1 LKNRKQHIFP
11 GFIILIFLFIVF
23 SSNTNGE
30 YGSAFID
37 NNPINLPPA
46 VKDTIVEDT
55 IKLPYPFKDESNP
68 YLQNTQTSPL
78 YLSNPSNIKTEVE
91 YDPFTGEYNI
101 TKKVGDFNY
110 RNPSSMTLDE
120 YRNQS
125 RKSSISKYW
134 TQQRRASGNLGTGES
149 FLEKYL
155 NPKLN
160 VNIKGFDK
168 IFGSNVID
176 IKPQGSAELIF
187 GINISKIENPTLPI
201 KLQRSTTFDF
211 DMKIQMGVTGNIGD
225 KMKVGINYNTE
236 ATFDFENQTTL
247 AYTGDEDELLQSIEA
262 GNVSLPLTGTLI
274 TGSQSLFGVKTGLQ
288 FGKLR
293 VTSVFSQQKSESS
306 VIEIEG
312 GAQVDDF
319 ELNVDEYETNRH
331 FFLSHY
337 FKDNYD
343 RALQNLPVINT
354 SVNITR
360 VEVWVTNKS
369 GDFDNSRNI
378 IGFMDLA
385 EDQKNIYASND
396 LIYQIGSGAFPY
408 NELNNLYD
416 LMNNTYPGIRD
427 INQITSELAP
437 LASDNFVP
445 IIDYAKVEN
454 ARLLSPSEYEIHN
467 KLGYISINSPL
478 NDDEVLAVAFEYTVA
493 GRVYTVGEFSN
504 SGINAPATLILKM
517 LKGPALLPTIPSWDL
532 MMKNVYS
539 IGSYR
544 INSEDFN
551 LDIFYNN
558 DKSGTSVNYI
568 DQGNIA
574 GIPLIRVMN
583 SDQLNTQ
590 LDPQPDGVFDFMERI
605 TINSSNGRI
614 FFPVREPFGSHLRMK
629 IGDGN
634 DAIANQYVFEELYDS
649 TQSKARQVAE
659 KSKFVI
665 KGSYKSSGGS
675 EISLN
680 AINIPEGSVKAS
692 ANGVELIEGTD
703 YLVDYNL
710 GRVTILN
717 HGLLEAGTPIQISLE
732 SNSLF
737 NINRKTLL
745 GTHLDYIISDNF
757 TLGGTILHL
766 SEKPLTNKVDI
777 GDEPISN
784 TIWGVS
790 GNYSTDFPL
799 LTKLIDKLPFLETK
813 EMSTIEVS
821 GEFAHLIPGHS
832 KTIGKEGNSY
842 IDDFEGT
849 KTSIDL
855 KTHYSWVIASTP
867 KGQPDLFPEGDLVDD
882 TRQNGFNRAKIA
894 WYNINT
900 DMVRNTSA
908 TPPNITQTDKQ
919 SHLVREIPER
929 EIFPNKESITG
940 FPTILNVTNIAFYPK
955 EKGPYNYDVTAVSGI
970 SAGIDQDGF
979 LLNPE
984 SRWGGMMRK
993 LQTND
998 FEATNIEF
1006 IEFWLMDPFL
1016 ETQANNAGGDLYFN
1030 LGYISEDI
1038 LKDSRKSFE
1047 NGLPTATDGA
1057 LVDETAWGRVP
1068 LQQSLVNAFDNDPN
1082 TRQYQDVGM
1091 DGLSNNDERS
1101 FFEDYLDDISN
1112 NFGAGSK
1119 AYIDAN
1125 DDPSND
1131 NYHFFRGSDYDAQ
1144 NVKILERYK
1153 YFNGLEG
1160 NSPTSSQSPESY
1172 PTSATLLPDVED
1184 INQDNTLNEE
1194 ETYFQYKVSIDPLQ
1208 MNVGENYITDI
1219 REATVSR
1226 KDMADTTIK
1235 WYLFKIPIYKPERKI
1250 GPISDFRSIRFM
1262 RLFMHDFSEE
1272 IVLRFARLDLVRSEW
1287 RGYTD
1292 NISEGSEG
1300 QTNPQVED
1308 ESYDVSV
1315 VSIEENGS
1323 RTPVNYVL
1331 PPGISRVVDPTNPYL
1346 RQLNEQSISMRVED
1360 LNDGVSRSAYKNINI
1375 DIRQY
1380 KRLQMEVHGEAI
1392 VIDGVADP
1400 DLDHGDLSV
1409 FLRIGS
1415 DFKQNYY
1422 EYEIPVKLTPY
1433 RSDYDNDSEADRL
1446 MVWPRENRIDFELE
1460 LLQLVKQLRN
1470 NEMRIPGSNVELITP
1485 FVQHL
1490 NTNNEP
1496 VDIGAGSGRKVTLVG
1511 NPNLSNVKTV
1521 MIGVR
1526 NPVKQNEVGQ
1536 PKSGIIWMNELR
1548 VSDFRQ
1554 EGGWASNARV
1564 STKLADFGSFNIAGN
1579 TSKSGFGSIDKK
1591 INERQK
1597 EDIYA
1602 FDLSTNLEMGKFF
1615 PKKNRVRIPLYFGYS
1630 QNVKVPQYNPLDP
1643 DILLQT
1649 TLSNPELSKQEK
1661 DSIRQIVLDFTK
1673 RKSFNITNF
1682 KIEGDP
1688 ARLKGK
1694 KKPFYHISNFSASF
1708 AFNEVYVRN
1717 EKIDHSIIKNQ
1728 AGSFA
1733 YVFNNRPK
1741 NYSPFKKIKIFKN
1754 QGFKLIRDFNFYIMP
1769 TMFSFR
1775 TDLVRKYQETL
1786 TRDITNTDAIIFPT
1800 YRKDFNWNRNY
1811 DLKHSFTKAL
1821 KFQYTAN
1828 NKSRIDEPYGAMN
1841 PGEPGYEEKKDTIWQ
1856 NIMSFGR
1863 NTKFNHAIMASYNLP
1878 LSKIPLVRWISVTA
1892 RYKSTYDW
1900 TAAPLTGDFVE
1911 LGNVITNSNSI
1922 QLNGQFN
1929 FSKIYNKV
1937 PYFKNL
1943 SQRMKGGKSTKKFR
1957 EITYQKDK
1965 LFFKKGIAKS
1975 IYHNLKTENVSIE
1988 VKDED
1993 GKEIIGELII
2003 ISSKKVKFKAQDTFR
2018 NASVVV
2024 TGKKEKKDNILKAI
2038 GDGLA
2043 YMVIGLKNVSLSVES
2058 GGGTILPGYLPQTEY
2073 VGLTRQNGLFAPGF
2087 PFVLGIQDVDFAKYA
2102 TQQNWVTTDSLQ
2114 TSPYVM
2120 TSITKINFKATLEPL
2135 KGLKIDISAFRNS
2148 ASSRNEFWIADQN
2161 DIFSPHNRLY
2171 SGNFSMSFLSINTAF
2186 WKYGENYYSRTFEN
2200 FKDNRYGIAWRLA
2213 GERNAARI
2221 PGDSPDYDINE
2232 PNKDPITGED
2242 LTDGFPNGYGSLSQ
2256 EVLIPSFLAAYS
2268 GRSANKTGLSPFPT
2282 IPFPNWRITY
2292 NGLSNI
2298 TFLQRFFKTINLSHA
2313 YQSSYNVNS
2322 YSTNANFSWTDKKVD
2337 GYSWARDDVNE
2348 LFIPEHEINTVTL
2361 TEAFNPLISTD
2372 VTWNMNLN
2380 TKIELRRSRTL
2391 TLSFS
2396 NNQLIDMI
2404 SSEIIVGAGYRF
2416 DELPIIIR
2424 TKSKQQK
2431 FQSDLN
2437 LRADFSFMKML
2448 TIIRK
2453 LKEDVDQITAGQDVM
2468 GIRFSA
2474 DYALNERFNLM
2485 LFYNQDINAPKISTS
2500 FKTSNIKFGVSV
2512 RFTLIPQA

>member
-1 LKNRKQHIFP
+1 MKNRKHHIFP
-11 GFIILIFLFIVF
+11 GFVVLIFLFIIF

-30 YGSAFID
+30 LGFKSND
-37 NNPINLPPA
+37 NLQITIPPS

-55 IKLPYPFKDESNP
+55 IKLPYPFKDDSNP
-68 YLQNTQTSPL
+68 YSQKTQSSPL
-78 YLSNPSNIKTEVE
+78 HLSNPSNIKTEVE
-91 YDPFTGEYNI
+91 YDPITGEYNI
-101 TKKVGDFNY
+101 TKKIGSFNY
-110 RNPSSMTLDE
+110 RNPTSMTLEE
-120 YRNQS
+120 YRNQT
-125 RKSSISKYW
+125 RKSSINNYW
-134 TQQRRASGNLGTGES
+134 SQQRRASGNLGQGES
-149 FLEKYL
+149 FLDKYL

-247 AYTGDEDELLQSIEA
+247 SYTGDEDELIQSIEA

-274 TGSQSLFGVKTGLQ
+274 TGSQSLFGLKTALQ

-293 VTSVFSQQKSESS
+293 VTSIFSQQKSESS
-306 VIEIEG
+306 VIEVEG
-312 GAQVDDF
+312 GAQIEDF
-319 ELNVDEYETNRH
+319 EFEVDEYESNRH

-343 RALQNLPVINT
+343 RALENLPVINSRVT
-354 SVNITR
+354 ITR
-360 VEVWVTNKS
+360 IEVWVTNKS

-385 EDQKNIYASND
+385 EDQNNIYATG
-396 LIYQIGSGAFPY
+396 LINQTGSGTFPY
-408 NELNNLYD
+408 NDLNNLYS
-416 LMNNTYPGIRD
+416 LMNNSYTGIRN
-427 INQITSELAP
+427 INQISSVLAP
-437 LASDNFVP
+437 LAISDNFVP

-454 ARLLSPSEYEIHN
+454 ARLLSASEYEINN
-467 KLGYISINSPL
+467 KLGYISLNSPL
-478 NDDEVLAVAFEYTVA
+478 NDDEVLAIAYEYTIA

-504 SGINAPATLILKM
+504 SGVDAPATLILKM
-517 LKGPALLPTIPSWDL
+517 LKGPAILPETPNWDL

-544 INSEDFN
+544 INSEDFY
-551 LDIFYNN
+551 LDIFYSN

-568 DQGNIA
+568 DKGDIS

-583 SDQLNTQ
+583 ADQLNSQ
-590 LDPQPDGVFDFMERI
+590 LDPQPDGVFDFMERV
-605 TINSSNGRI
+605 TINSSNGRV
-614 FFPVREPFGSHLRMK
+614 FFPVREPFGSHLRTK
-629 IGDGN
+629 IGVGN
-634 DAIANQYVFEELYDS
+634 EAIANEYVFEELYDS

-659 KSKFVI
+659 KNKFTI
-665 KGSYKSSGGS
+665 KGSYRSSGGS

-692 ANGVELIEGTD
+692 ANGVELVEGSD

-717 HGLLEAGTPIQISLE
+717 HGLLESGVPIQISLE

-784 TIWGVS
+784 TIWGLS
-790 GNYSTDFPL
+790 GNYSTEFPL
-799 LTKLIDKLPFLETK
+799 LTKIIDKLPFIETK
-813 EMSTIEVS
+813 ETSSIEVS

-842 IDDFEGT
+842 IDDFEGS
-849 KTSIDL
+849 KTTIDL
-855 KTHYSWVIASTP
+855 KAQYSWVIASTP
-867 KGQPDLFPEGDLVDD
+867 KGQPDLFPGGDLLNN
-882 TRQNGFNRAKIA
+882 RQNGFNRAKIA
-894 WYNINT
+894 WYNVNT
-900 DMVRNTSA
+900 DLLRNTSA
-908 TPPNITQTDKQ
+908 TPSNITKEDQL
-919 SHLVREIPER
+919 SHLVREIPEQ
-929 EIFPNKESITG
+929 EIFPNKESYTG
-940 FPTILNVTNIAFYPK
+940 YPTILQVTNIAFYPT
-955 EKGPYNYDVTAVSGI
+955 EKGPYNYDVAGVPDI
-970 SAGIDQDGF
+970 SAGIDENGR
-979 LLNPE
+979 LLDPQ

-1016 ETQANNAGGDLYFN
+1016 ENQAGNQGGDLYFN

-1057 LVDETAWGRVP
+1057 LIDTTVWGRVP
-1068 LQQSLVNAFDNDPN
+1068 LQQSLVPAFDNDPN

-1091 DGLSNNDERS
+1091 DGLSSADERS
-1101 FFEDYLDDISN
+1101 FFADYLDDISI
-1112 NFGAGSK
+1112 NFSTSSK
-1119 AYIDAN
+1119 AYNDATT
-1125 DDPSND
+1125 DPSND
-1131 NYHFFRGSDYDAQ
+1131 DYRFFRGRDYDAQ
-1144 NVKILERYK
+1144 NVKILDRYK
-1153 YFNGLEG
+1153 YYNGLEG
-1160 NSPTSSQSPESY
+1160 NSPTSGQSPEDY

-1194 ETYFQYKVSIDPLQ
+1194 ETYFQYRVSLRPGAD
-1208 MNVGENYITDI
+1208 MTVGQNYIADM

-1226 KDMADTTIK
+1226 QNMPDTTIR
-1235 WYLFKIPIYKPERKI
+1235 WYLFKIPVYKPQTKV

-1262 RLFMHDFSEE
+1262 RLLMHGFSEE

-1292 NISEGSEG
+1292 NISEGTEG
-1300 QTNPQVED
+1300 ISTPQTED
-1308 ESYDVSV
+1308 ETFDVSV

-1323 RTPVNYVL
+1323 RIPVNYVL
-1331 PPGISRVVDPTNPYL
+1331 PPGITRVADPTNPYL

-1360 LNDGVSRSAYKNINI
+1360 LNDGDARAAYKNINI

-1380 KRLQMEVHGEAI
+1380 KRLQMEVHGEKL
-1392 VIDGVADP
+1392 VDDVLED
-1400 DLDHGDLSV
+1400 DELSV
-1409 FLRIGS
+1409 FIRIGS
-1415 DFKQNYY
+1415 DFKRSYY
-1422 EYEIPVKLTPY
+1422 EYEIPVKLTDY
-1433 RSDYDNDSEADRL
+1433 RSDYDDDSEADRL
-1446 MVWPRENRIDFELE
+1446 KVWPRENRIDFELE
-1460 LLQLVKQLRN
+1460 LLQFVKQLRN
-1470 NEMRIPGSNVELITP
+1470 NEMRNPGSNVELITP

-1490 NTNNEP
+1490 NDNNEF
-1496 VDIGAGSGRKVTLVG
+1496 VDFAASRGRKITVVG
-1511 NPNLSNVKTV
+1511 NPNLSSVKTV

-1526 NPVKQNEVGQ
+1526 NPAKQNNPNEDDGLS
-1536 PKSGIIWMNELR
+1536 KSGIIWMNELR

-1554 EGGWASNARV
+1554 EGGWASRARV
-1564 STKLADFGSFNIAGN
+1564 STKLADLGSFTIAGN
-1579 TSKSGFGSIDKK
+1579 TSTSGFGSIDKK

-1597 EDIYA
+1597 EDVYA
-1602 FDLSTNLEMGKFF
+1602 YDLSTNLEMGKFF
-1615 PKKNRVRIPLYFGYS
+1615 PEKNRVRIPLYFGYS
-1630 QNVKVPQYNPLDP
+1630 ENVKSPQYNPLDP

-1649 TLSNPELSKQEK
+1649 TLSNPEMSKAEK
-1661 DSIRQIVLDFTK
+1661 DSIRHIVLDYVR

-1688 ARLKGK
+1688 ARLKGR
-1694 KKPFYHISNFSASF
+1694 KKPFYHISNFQASY
-1708 AFNEVYVRN
+1708 AFSEMLSR
-1717 EKIDHSIIKNQ
+1717 DIKTHHRVLKNN

-1741 NYSPFKKIKIFKN
+1741 NFTPFRKAKIFKPKAL
-1754 QGFKLIRDFNFYIMP
+1754 QLIRDFNFYLMP
-1769 TMFSFR
+1769 NMFSFR
-1775 TDLVRKYQETL
+1775 TDLVKKYQETL
-1786 TRDITNTDAIIFPT
+1786 IRNITEPGAQILPT
-1800 YRKDFNWNRNY
+1800 FKKDFNWNRNY
-1811 DLKHSFTKAL
+1811 DLKYSFTKSL

-1828 NKSRIDEPYGAMN
+1828 NRSRIDEPFGAIN
-1841 PGEPGYEEKKDTIWQ
+1841 PDDSDYRYKTDTIWQ
-1856 NIMSFGR
+1856 NILSGGR
-1863 NTKFNHAIMASYNLP
+1863 NINFNHAVMASYNLP
-1878 LSKIPLVRWISVTA
+1878 LSKIPFLRWTTVTA

-1900 TAAPLTGDFVE
+1900 TTGAMTGDIVQ
-1911 LGNVITNSNSI
+1911 LGNIINNSNSI

-1929 FSKIYNKV
+1929 FTKIYNKV
-1937 PYFKNL
+1937 PYLKRL
-1943 SQRMKGGKSTKKFR
+1943 SQKMRKGGKASKKFK
-1957 EITYQKDK
+1957 EVTFKKDK
-1965 LFFKKGIAKS
+1965 LRFKKGIAKS
-1975 IYHNLKTENVSIE
+1975 ITHELKTDDVSIE
-1988 VKDED
+1988 VTDEN
-1993 GKEIIGELII
+1993 GKEIKGELIVVNT
-2003 ISSKKVKFKAQDTFR
+2003 KKVKFKADDNYK

-2024 TGKKEKKDNILKAI
+2024 TGKKEVKDNFLRGL

-2043 YMVIGLKNVSLSVES
+2043 YMVIGLKNVSLSVEN
-2058 GGGTILPGYLPQTEY
+2058 GGGTILPGYKPQTEY
-2073 VGLTRQNGLFAPGF
+2073 VGLTQTNGLFAPGF
-2087 PFVLGIQDVDFAKYA
+2087 PFILGVQDVDFAKYA
-2102 TQQNWVTTDSLQ
+2102 TQHNWVTTDSLQ
-2114 TSPYVM
+2114 TEPYVM
-2120 TSITKINFKATLEPL
+2120 TGVTKANLKATLEPL
-2135 KGLKIDISAFRNS
+2135 KGLKIDLSAFRNS
-2148 ASSRNEFWIADQN
+2148 ANSRNEFWIADQN
-2161 DIFSPHNRLY
+2161 DVFSSHNKLY
-2171 SGNFSMSFLSINTAF
+2171 SGNFSMSFLGIKTAF
-2186 WKYGENYYSRTFEN
+2186 WKFGENYNSQAYEN
-2200 FKDNRYGIAWRLA
+2200 FKENRYDVAWRIA
-2213 GERNAARI
+2213 NDRDAARLTN
-2221 PGDSPDYDINE
+2221 SPIYNINE
-2232 PNKDPITGED
+2232 PNKDPINGED
-2242 LTDGFPNGYGSLSQ
+2242 LTDGFPNGYGPVSQ

-2268 GRSANKTGLSPFPT
+2268 GRSANNIGISPFPV
-2282 IPFPNWRITY
+2282 IPFPNWRVTY
-2292 NGLSNI
+2292 NGLSEI
-2298 TFLQRFFKTINLSHA
+2298 TFIKRFIKTINLSHA
-2313 YQSSYNVNS
+2313 YQSSYNVNAYTTNPFYNWTEKS
-2322 YSTNANFSWTDKKVD
+2322 YD
-2337 GYSWARDDVNE
+2337 GYSWTRDQVNE
-2348 LFIPEHEINTVTL
+2348 LFIPENEITTVTL
-2361 TEAFNPLISTD
+2361 TEAFNPLISVDMTLA
-2372 VTWNMNLN
+2372 VNLN
-2380 TKIELRRSRTL
+2380 AKIEYRTSRTL
-2391 TLSFS
+2391 SLSFS
-2396 NNQLIDMI
+2396 NNQMVDMN
-2404 SSEIIVGAGYRF
+2404 SSEIIIGTGYRF
-2416 DELPIIIR
+2416 DELPIIIK
-2424 TKSKQQK
+2424 TKTKQQK

-2500 FKTSNIKFGVSV
+2500 FRTSNIKFGVSV
-2512 RFTLIPQA
+2512 RFTLIP